1 MKINSIVIASVLL
14 GLFGLVGTSLVSLTE
29 TATRAQIEH
38 NRQQALLTKLEELIP
53 ADSIDNNLLEH
64 IPVVNA
70 LEELGR
76 PQSNL
81 YLGTREQAL
90 YAIVYEAR
98 VPNGYAGVIELLV
111 AVKQDGS
118 LGGVRVV
125 SHKET
130 PGLGDKIEL
139 KRSDWALDFNGKSLQ
154 NPPANRWKVK
164 KDGGDF
170 DQFTGATITPRSIV
184 SAVKSVLIYH
194 GENSADLYADY
205 LKNMQAGKSK

>member
-1 MKINSIVIASVLL
+1 MKINSVFVASILL

-29 TATRAQIEH
+29 SSTRAQIES
-38 NRQQALLTKLEELIP
+38 NRQQALLKKLEELIP
-53 ADSIDNNLLEH
+53 ADSINNNLLAH
-64 IPVVNA
+64 VPVISA
-70 LEELGR
+70 PEELGQ

-81 YLGTREQAL
+81 YFGTRNQEL
-90 YAIVYEAR
+90 HAIVYEAR
-98 VPNGYAGVIELLV
+98 VPNGYAGAIELLV
-111 AVKQDGS
+111 AVKKDGS

-139 KRSDWALDFNGKSLQ
+139 KRSDWILDFNGKSLQ
-154 NPPANRWKVK
+154 NPAANRWKVK

-184 SAVKSVLIYH
+184 KTVKSVLLFH
-194 GENSADLYADY
+194 SEQSDALYADY
-205 LKNMQAGKSK
+205 LKSMQAGKSE